1 MFVTRKSTQGLH
13 GLKSMLSVPPRI
25 KAITDTVTYAMN
37 VSLIL
42 PGSYLEKEDL
52 QFFSHNLMFGRGDCS

>member
-1 MFVTRKSTQGLH
+1 MHIFVTRKPTQGLLH

-25 KAITDTVTYAMN
+25 KAIINSVTCGIN

-42 PGSYLEKEDL
+42 PGRCLKKEDL
-52 QFFSHNLMFGRGDCS
+52 QLVLRSQPFVQ